1 MFKYEEIREESI
13 QEDESMIKTA
23 FSCPFCHRPL
33 KADTFSGEEFS
44 CAGCNVMVD
53 VLDEDLSMVS
63 VAPHSDVFFLATSE
77 IRISPAVS
85 SVF

>member
-1 MFKYEEIREESI
+1 
-13 QEDESMIKTA
+13 MIKTV
-23 FSCPFCHRPL
+23 FSCPFCHKAL
-33 KADTFSGEEFS
+33 KADTVSGEEFS

-53 VLDEDLSMVS
+53 ILDEDLSMVS
-63 VAPHSDVFFLATSE
+63 VAPHVDVFFLATSE